1 MPTAPP
7 LGRILAELLG
17 GTRSS
22 PPEAPSQRADRA
34 IVQRFSTSVWQ
45 IVWLFRKEA
54 CAAPHPSGLRPATFP
69 QGKVAG
75 TFSIPH
81 CPEKGNRNPL
91 REAGG
96 GGFSIQGIRFT
107 EHPSSC

>member
-22 PPEAPSQRADRA
+22 PPEATSRNADRA
-34 IVQRFSTSVWQ
+34 IVQRFSTSVRQ

-69 QGKVAG
+69 QGKASGLSVYHTDPKRATG
-75 TFSIPH
+75 TPSGK
-81 CPEKGNRNPL
+81 PEGV
-91 REAGG
+91 
-96 GGFSIQGIRFT
+96 GF
-107 EHPSSC
+107 